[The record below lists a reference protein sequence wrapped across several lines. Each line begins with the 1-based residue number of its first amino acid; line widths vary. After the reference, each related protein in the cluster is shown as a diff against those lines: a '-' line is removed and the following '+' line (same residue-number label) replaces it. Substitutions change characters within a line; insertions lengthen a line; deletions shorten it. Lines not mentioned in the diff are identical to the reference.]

1 MDIIGGSTAVDISL
15 ALLDAF
21 FHSRGKA
28 GDVAFM
34 NWGMLGYSGVSASG
48 RVEMMVLRKLAVL

>member
-48 RVEMMVLRKLAVL
+48 RVAMMVLRN